1 MNFLTAEVEVKVDD
15 TQLSSQLARTKS
27 TVTRTVDKIKATFSK
42 MATSFKA
49 AFDKMVQAAKWASLA
64 IAGALTV
71 ASRAAMKQEDAQFLL
86 AAALK
91 ISGEWTQE
99 LQYRFEEFA
108 ASVQQATIY
117 GDEEVLQLMQL
128 QKSLGVTSNKL
139 EEATKMSIGLA
150 TATGRDVQ
158 SMAMYIA
165 LAQQGEFTMLR
176 RYIPALRTTTDAT
189 KQLQIITEFAAAGY
203 KLAEERA
210 KTTSGAL
217 RQMWNALGDVAEV
230 IGKTLL
236 SGLKDTAIAMKEW
249 AERNQD
255 RISRWSE
262 TVVIYITY
270 VKDMFVTFLRFL
282 VSDFP
287 NSLDVAL
294 DVSVALFK
302 GFGKTVGIILSDAIL
317 GVVRSELFDK
327 MEADLIYRLVLIRE
341 KASLALKHPLLT
353 KGGTSIPAGDLARM
367 KNVAEYE
374 RDLSM
379 RIARVERSNREAEGS
394 AITTAEKIKTIS
406 KEVAA
411 EIENIAPPELFIKWE
426 EAGKKLEATLSS
438 LGLKPPDWKESLK
451 FEAKKIDIAKQTA
464 AAERDIATKQAA
476 ITQRLADEEIATTIN
491 TRKILFRDLVERY
504 EYEEGLKEQAAE
516 AARKATGLANK
527 KNIALAQE
535 SIDHIRSLNFM
546 SHTERLAELDA
557 EIERKREIWD
567 EESEALALLDE
578 ERKRYAQENLTGWDA
593 FGRTLDTWFNNAI
606 NWGKNLGE
614 ILVNA
619 FKSAADSFADMLM
632 KQEVDWKAFGR
643 MFIHELLSMII
654 QLQMAYVLKMALQ
667 GYDGLGKSVGER
679 FTGLSEFTNP
689 PGINESLD
697 VGYASG
703 GHVLETGIAKV
714 HRGEDIVSAGGRTPQ
729 IIVNDYAGVRVE
741 QESSDYEGTKRTVLN
756 LFAHDGE
763 VRRAVSSV
771 RS

>member
-302 GFGKTVGIILSDAIL
+302 GFGKTVGIILSGAIL

-374 RDLSM
+374 RNLSM

-438 LGLKPPDWKESLK
+438 LDLKPPDLNLFDWRESLK
-451 FEAKKIDIAKQTA
+451 FDETLEAY
-464 AAERDIATKQAA
+464 
-476 ITQRLADEEIATTIN
+476 EEHN
-491 TRKILFRDLVERY
+491 ESLVEVQ
-504 EYEEGLKEQAAE
+504 EETTAQIKSGWSKLFDEMQDIFNKNVVHFTR
-516 AARKATGLANK
+516 AARRIEYSMSDMFFNTMQDANNFK
-527 KNIALAQE
+527 EFWKDFTL
-535 SIDHIRSLNFM
+535 SLVQSF
-546 SHTERLAELDA
+546 
-557 EIERKREIWD
+557 KRMI
-567 EESEALALLDE
+567 
-578 ERKRYAQENLTGWDA
+578 
-593 FGRTLDTWFNNAI
+593 
-606 NWGKNLGE
+606 
-614 ILVNA
+614 
-619 FKSAADSFADMLM
+619 ADMIAQWM
-632 KQEVDWKAFGR
+632 
-643 MFIHELLSMII
+643 MFQAVTSMSRIG
-654 QLQMAYVLKMALQ
+654 Q
-667 GYDGLGKSVGER
+667 SVGER
-679 FTGLSEFTNP
+679 FTGSSSPNFTNP
-689 PGINESLD
+689 PGITESLD